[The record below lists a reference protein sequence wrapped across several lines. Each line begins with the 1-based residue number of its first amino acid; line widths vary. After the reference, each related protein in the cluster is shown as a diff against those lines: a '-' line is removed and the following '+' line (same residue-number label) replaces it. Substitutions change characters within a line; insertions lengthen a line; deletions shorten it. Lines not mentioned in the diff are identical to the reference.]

1 VVPAA
6 SGFGSTEVHPATIP
20 GRSMGER
27 RWQHILALYYRRNGP
42 HPALI
47 DRHMHDEPQTVYVG
61 LIGLGLLS
69 MTSGATFSHAPRH
82 HSNRLLTKLREIRH
96 PRYPSNGVP
105 HPLGDQGPEAAGSA
119 DGAEKIRQPA
129 LKRMI

>member
-47 DRHMHDEPQTVYVG
+47 DRHMLDEPQTVYVG
-61 LIGLGLLS
+61 LIGLGLLCVVVPFVAAIS
-69 MTSGATFSHAPRH
+69 PISRPDAVSANHATEQA
-82 HSNRLLTKLREIRH
+82 L
-96 PRYPSNGVP
+96 
-105 HPLGDQGPEAAGSA
+105 PLGRAQRLQSRPTCIAEVAVVAACWIFSNSSA
-119 DGAEKIRQPA
+119 R
-129 LKRMI
+129 LFR

>member
-47 DRHMHDEPQTVYVG
+47 DRHMLDEPQTVYVG

-69 MTSGATFSHAPRH
+69 MTSGATCARSRPKHQTATRVRPAVPAR
-82 HSNRLLTKLREIRH
+82 T
-96 PRYPSNGVP
+96 PSSVRGSLA
-105 HPLGDQGPEAAGSA
+105 LGCCVRGRGCR
-119 DGAEKIRQPA
+119 G
-129 LKRMI
+129 

>member
-1 VVPAA
+1 MVPAA

-47 DRHMHDEPQTVYVG
+47 DRHMLDEPQTVYVG
-61 LIGLGLLS
+61 LMLS
-69 MTSGATFSHAPRH
+69 MTSGATSALRPVDHA
-82 HSNRLLTKLREIRH
+82 
-96 PRYPSNGVP
+96 V
-105 HPLGDQGPEAAGSA
+105 
-119 DGAEKIRQPA
+119 
-129 LKRMI
+129 

>member
-96 PRYPSNGVP
+96 RAILPREFACVLDGVR
-105 HPLGDQGPEAAGSA
+105 HKLVSLLR
-119 DGAEKIRQPA
+119 RQPGPSA
-129 LKRMI
+129 WF

>member
-42 HPALI
+42 H
-47 DRHMHDEPQTVYVG
+47 RH
-61 LIGLGLLS
+61 
-69 MTSGATFSHAPRH
+69 
-82 HSNRLLTKLREIRH
+82 
-96 PRYPSNGVP
+96 
-105 HPLGDQGPEAAGSA
+105 
-119 DGAEKIRQPA
+119 
-129 LKRMI
+129 